1 MKVQARLGSQTF
13 APPSRVA
20 AVRLNPVVAALIC
33 IGALTFQTFLRSIT
47 PLASSLDLPLVA
59 VAYLALMR
67 RSPLVG
73 MTIGMATGLAQ
84 DGLTHG
90 PLGLYGMVN
99 TMVGYAAG
107 SVGHYI
113 EVQYP
118 GARSVL
124 TALFFA
130 LHQGLLWALEGA
142 LLGGGRPLD
151 PALTLIFSA
160 VHAGLALIFY
170 SAFDGLVKRS

>member
-1 MKVQARLGSQTF
+1 MKAQSRLSPQTF
-13 APPSRVA
+13 APLRPVA
-20 AVRLNPVVAALIC
+20 TVRLNPLVATLIC
-33 IGALTFQTFLRSIT
+33 AGALTMQSFLGSVT
-47 PLASSLDLPLVA
+47 PLASSLDLPLIA

-73 MTIGMATGLAQ
+73 MSIGMLTGLAQ

-99 TMVGYAAG
+99 TMIGYAAG
-107 SVGHYI
+107 SLGHYI

-124 TALFFA
+124 TALFYT
-130 LHQGLLWALEGA
+130 LHQGLLWALDGG
-142 LLGGGRPLD
+142 LLGGGRSLD
-151 PALTLIFSA
+151 PALTLIFAA

-170 SAFDGLVKRS
+170 SAFDGLVKKS

>member
-1 MKVQARLGSQTF
+1 MRVQAKLGSQAF
-13 APPSRVA
+13 APPRRIS
-20 AVRLNPVVAALIC
+20 AVKLNPLTAVL
-33 IGALTFQTFLRSIT
+33 IGAGALVFQTFLGSMT
-47 PLASSLDLPLVA
+47 PLASSLDLPLIV

-67 RSPLVG
+67 RSPL
-73 MTIGMATGLAQ
+73 IGMAIGMLMGLTQ

-90 PLGLYGMVN
+90 PLGLYGMVD

-118 GARSVL
+118 GARAVL

-130 LHQGLLWALEGA
+130 MHQGLLWALDGA
-142 LLGGGRPLD
+142 LLGGGQPLD
-151 PALTLIFSA
+151 PALTLIFAA

-170 SAFDGLVKRS
+170 SAFDGLVMRS

>member
-1 MKVQARLGSQTF
+1 MRVQPRLAAQAF
-13 APPSRVA
+13 APPRRVA
-20 AVRLNPVVAALIC
+20 AVRLNPVVALLIC
-33 IGALTFQTFLRSIT
+33 VGALTFQTFLRSLT

-67 RSPLVG
+67 RSPL
-73 MTIGMATGLAQ
+73 IGMAIGMLTGLAQ

-99 TMVGYAAG
+99 TIIGYAAG

-142 LLGGGRPLD
+142 LLGGARTPD
-151 PALTLIFSA
+151 PALTLMFAA